1 MKILLPLSFSILIF
15 FLAINFS
22 VIFASSHLD
31 STSVINPSKQ
41 NKLLVSFENNVSPSY
56 DAILDPNERFI
67 LSQSHSWIRDESS
80 RYNLVSYSIDG
91 SDPIPISRLARGDFT
106 LDVSTDS
113 SHSVVFLAV
122 PQFPIAVEGADVF
135 FFTPESPTRDNWF
148 DAGSSISVV
157 VPKLIDIEQNKIRRI
172 ITDWSIDKAELKKV
186 LNDDS
191 EFLSVPA
198 IEMSNLHIVDII
210 AKTQFKLDVL
220 SEYGTTVGEGWH
232 DAGSEVTIRMI
243 PPDEGLIRRVVDGWE
258 GPDVKADGNSAQ
270 LTIRGPT
277 TLQVKWTTDNSPL
290 VLAIVIPVA
299 GGIALIF
306 WRIKTVSA
314 SVKKPLTEKKP
325 DDKLASMQYATEITD
340 YVKQKTLE
348 NLGLM
353 RESNL
358 ITESRYLQIKKKL

>member
-1 MKILLPLSFSILIF
+1 
-15 FLAINFS
+15 
-22 VIFASSHLD
+22 
-31 STSVINPSKQ
+31 
-41 NKLLVSFENNVSPSY
+41 
-56 DAILDPNERFI
+56 
-67 LSQSHSWIRDESS
+67 
-80 RYNLVSYSIDG
+80 
-91 SDPIPISRLARGDFT
+91 
-106 LDVSTDS
+106 
-113 SHSVVFLAV
+113 
-122 PQFPIAVEGADVF
+122 VF

-299 GGIALIF
+299 GGVALIF

-348 NLGLM
+348 NLGLI
-353 RESNL
+353 RDSNL